1 MHRHV
6 KKLWTHDVGLTVLLG
21 MLFFQIF
28 VLYPFETSAVG
39 KMMVHFSFALILV
52 SGAMT
57 VVGTP
62 IWGRVILVLVILSLI
77 FRSVSCI
84 YPSVLLESLNALIS
98 AIFLI
103 LLIVVILLQVFREGR
118 INAHRIAG
126 AISVYLLIGMA
137 WGSLYLFVD
146 LQSPGSFSLAE
157 VHTQTGV
164 HSVAVKLCYFS
175 FITLTSVGYGDIYP
189 IHPAALSLSMLEAL
203 VGQLFPAILLA
214 RLVSMEIE
222 DRQKKHSNGLDD
234 PGE

>member
-21 MLFFQIF
+21 MLFMQIF

-39 KMMVHFSFALILV
+39 KMVVHISFSLILI

-62 IWGRVILVLVILSLI
+62 IWGRVILVFVILSLI
-77 FRSVSCI
+77 SRSVSGI
-84 YPSVLLESLNALIS
+84 YPSVLLDSLNALMA
-98 AIFLI
+98 AIYFA
-103 LLIVVILLQVFREGR
+103 LLIIVILLQVFREGP

-126 AISVYLLIGMA
+126 AVSVYLLIGMA
-137 WGSLYLFVD
+137 WGSMYLFVD
-146 LQSPGSFSLAE
+146 LQLPGSFSLAQI
-157 VHTQTGV
+157 HTHTGV
-164 HSVAVKLCYFS
+164 HSLAVKLYYFS

-189 IHPAALSLSMLEAL
+189 VHPAAQSLTMLEAL

-222 DRQKKHSNGLDD
+222 NRQDKRNRGPDD
-234 PGE
+234 PR